1 MVTSFPQKASTLQ
14 PDICFPM
21 IPNYKQAERLDFANP
36 SGCFS
41 QGCGAADS
49 ASQCTVASGWP
60 ATGGLEATP
69 SQCTAASGWPAKARH
84 QCPLPEM
91 GPTSPGLVSSIG
103 GVGAPKPGLGKTSAG
118 VVRQCRGGGVVRNNE
133 G

>member
-1 MVTSFPQKASTLQ
+1 
-14 PDICFPM
+14 M
-21 IPNYKQAERLDFANP
+21 IPNYKQAEGLDFANP

-41 QGCGAADS
+41 QGRGAADS
-49 ASQCTVASGWP
+49 V
-60 ATGGLEATP
+60 
-69 SQCTAASGWPAKARH
+69 SQCTAASGWSAKARH

-103 GVGAPKPGLGKTSAG
+103 GVGPPKPGLGKTSAG
-118 VVRQCRGGGVVRNNE
+118 VVRQCRGGGVVRNKE